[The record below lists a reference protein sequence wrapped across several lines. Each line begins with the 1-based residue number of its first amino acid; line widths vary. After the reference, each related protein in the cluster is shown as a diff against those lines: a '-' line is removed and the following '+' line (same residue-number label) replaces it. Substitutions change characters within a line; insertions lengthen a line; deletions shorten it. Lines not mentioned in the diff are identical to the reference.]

1 MVIVDEIHLLDEERG
16 PILECLI
23 ARTLRHIER
32 TQRTVRLVGLSATLP
47 NYIDVAV
54 FLQVRKECLFYFN
67 HSFRPVPLLQRFVG
81 IKEPSMLM
89 ARTKDRKKQDVY
101 NEQCYEVSKNI
112 LKNHKQVLI
121 FVHSRKDT

>member
-1 MVIVDEIHLLDEERG
+1 MIVTTPEKWVKMNFLKFKDVVTRKTNVVGNQLRLVIVDEIHLLDEERG

-54 FLQVRKECLFYFN
+54 FL
-67 HSFRPVPLLQRFVG
+67 
-81 IKEPSMLM
+81 
-89 ARTKDRKKQDVY
+89 
-101 NEQCYEVSKNI
+101 
-112 LKNHKQVLI
+112 
-121 FVHSRKDT
+121 